1 MRYRIEYA
9 DGRCCNF
16 VNSRKDLLDWLKALK
31 DEKIVDIRKV
41 YKNGVTDSVIDNYRS
56 YLKQWKEWTVM
67 VVVKLII
74 KILLFPVRISLTI
87 VQLVVMFV
95 TWLSATVFHILS
107 GIICITAILGYG
119 FGQETGTETIR
130 MLVVG
135 FVLYVL
141 PIIASWFVVWLEAIK
156 IRLMGD

>member
-1 MRYRIEYA
+1 
-9 DGRCCNF
+9 
-16 VNSRKDLLDWLKALK
+16 
-31 DEKIVDIRKV
+31 
-41 YKNGVTDSVIDNYRS
+41 
-56 YLKQWKEWTVM
+56 M

-74 KILLFPVRISLTI
+74 RILLLPVRISLTI
-87 VQLVVMFV
+87 VQLVVMFI

-119 FGQETGTETIR
+119 FGQERGTETIR
-130 MLVVG
+130 MLVVV

-156 IRLMGD
+156 IRLAGN

>member
-1 MRYRIEYA
+1 
-9 DGRCCNF
+9 
-16 VNSRKDLLDWLKALK
+16 
-31 DEKIVDIRKV
+31 
-41 YKNGVTDSVIDNYRS
+41 
-56 YLKQWKEWTVM
+56 M
-67 VVVKLII
+67 VVVKII
-74 KILLFPVRISLTI
+74 IRILLLPVRICLTLI
-87 VQLVVMFV
+87 QLMLMFS
-95 TWLSATVFHILS
+95 TWLSATVFHVLS
-107 GIICITAILGYG
+107 GIICITAVLGYG

>member
-1 MRYRIEYA
+1 
-9 DGRCCNF
+9 
-16 VNSRKDLLDWLKALK
+16 
-31 DEKIVDIRKV
+31 
-41 YKNGVTDSVIDNYRS
+41 
-56 YLKQWKEWTVM
+56 M

-74 KILLFPVRISLTI
+74 RILLLPVRISLTI

-135 FVLYVL
+135 FVLYVM
-141 PIIASWFVVWLEAIK
+141 P
-156 IRLMGD
+156 RLIGISLYLSSIECHELWKYGSKQGTYLHCSI